1 MNKFRILSNASKG
14 KRPELDDSIPNSY
27 QKMIKRCFEE
37 KESDRPT
44 IKEIID
50 LLQNNREFIID
61 GANEDEYKEFIKRCK
76 SKEKSEA
83 EKVSSKEFNDLKKEN
98 EELRSKI
105 EEYESVMLPY
115 SHSKLEE
122 NYFVGED
129 DETNFESQ
137 GKIGEGATAITYK
150 VIDKRSNAPLC
161 KKVIKISKNQSTI
174 KDAQNALK
182 EFEVLHLQDIR
193 GMFKKE

>member
-1 MNKFRILSNASKG
+1 MIQFQ
-14 KRPELDDSIPNSY
+14 IPIK
-27 QKMIKRCFEE
+27 KMIKRCFEE

-61 GANEDEYKEFIKRCK
+61 GANEDEYKEFIKSCK
-76 SKEKSEA
+76 SKEKSDT

-115 SHSKLEE
+115 SKLEE

-150 VIDKRSNAPLC
+150 VIDKRSNAPLS

-174 KDAQNALK
+174 IDAQNALK
-182 EFEVLHLQDIR
+182 SLKFFI
-193 GMFKKE
+193 